1 MLGDDDV
8 FILESIAEA
17 KKNDEENLRVTL
29 ILSLKDNL
37 LSISRIIKIIEV
49 NENFY
54 NETYSTVYLHVT
66 QTLPLHFIRIIM
78 AILHS
83 SKQENQQDLTA
94 LTTTRLHR

>member
-1 MLGDDDV
+1 MHKLFHDVCCHDKNFSDFADDVLGDDDV

-49 NENFY
+49 IE
-54 NETYSTVYLHVT
+54 
-66 QTLPLHFIRIIM
+66 FI
-78 AILHS
+78 LYF
-83 SKQENQQDLTA
+83 SKK
-94 LTTTRLHR
+94 

>member
-1 MLGDDDV
+1 MGDDDV

-49 NENFY
+49 IEFNVVF
-54 NETYSTVYLHVT
+54 V
-66 QTLPLHFIRIIM
+66 FIIVCK
-78 AILHS
+78 L
-83 SKQENQQDLTA
+83 
-94 LTTTRLHR
+94 

>member
-1 MLGDDDV
+1 MGDDDV

-49 NENFY
+49 IE
-54 NETYSTVYLHVT
+54 
-66 QTLPLHFIRIIM
+66 FILLFLLFVVHLDLFLSRTITGISF
-78 AILHS
+78 S
-83 SKQENQQDLTA
+83 SKLENHWDLMA
-94 LTTTRLHR
+94 LITTRNHR

>member
-1 MLGDDDV
+1 MCINYFMMFAVMIKHFSDFADDVLGDDDV

-49 NENFY
+49 IE
-54 NETYSTVYLHVT
+54 
-66 QTLPLHFIRIIM
+66 FI
-78 AILHS
+78 L
-83 SKQENQQDLTA
+83 LF
-94 LTTTRLHR
+94 L

>member
-1 MLGDDDV
+1 MFAVMIKHFSDFADDVLGDDDV

-49 NENFY
+49 IE
-54 NETYSTVYLHVT
+54 
-66 QTLPLHFIRIIM
+66 FI
-78 AILHS
+78 LFFFVV
-83 SKQENQQDLTA
+83 
-94 LTTTRLHR
+94 

>member
-1 MLGDDDV
+1 MFAVMIKHFSDFADDVLGDDDV

-49 NENFY
+49 IE
-54 NETYSTVYLHVT
+54 
-66 QTLPLHFIRIIM
+66 FI
-78 AILHS
+78 L
-83 SKQENQQDLTA
+83 LF
-94 LTTTRLHR
+94 L

>member
-1 MLGDDDV
+1 MFAVMIKHFSDFADDVLGDDDV

-49 NENFY
+49 IE
-54 NETYSTVYLHVT
+54 L
-66 QTLPLHFIRIIM
+66 
-78 AILHS
+78 ILLFCKGS
-83 SKQENQQDLTA
+83 
-94 LTTTRLHR
+94 